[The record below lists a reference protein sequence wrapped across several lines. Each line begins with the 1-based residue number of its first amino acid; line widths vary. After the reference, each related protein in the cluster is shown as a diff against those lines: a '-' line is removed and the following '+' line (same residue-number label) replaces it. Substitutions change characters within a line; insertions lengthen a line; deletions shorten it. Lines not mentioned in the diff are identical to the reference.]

1 MMTTPF
7 KAENLTHLME
17 RLDGFGAFKVL
28 EVDRQTVMFDLINSK
43 VDIDAL
49 AYADWLD
56 VSHDVAGIVNNID
69 RSVTPA
75 VLDPTFVPRV
85 GFSKVGA

>member
-7 KAENLTHLME
+7 KAENLTYLME
-17 RLDGFGAFKVL
+17 RLDGLGAFKVL

-85 GFSKVGA
+85 GFQKVGA